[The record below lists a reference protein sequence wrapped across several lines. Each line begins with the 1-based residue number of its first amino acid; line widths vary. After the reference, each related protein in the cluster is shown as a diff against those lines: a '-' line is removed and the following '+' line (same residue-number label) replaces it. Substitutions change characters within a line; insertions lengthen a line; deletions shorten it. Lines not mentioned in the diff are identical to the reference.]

1 MFYTGLVILST
12 DCKILIYNSFIRSNF
27 NYCPLVW
34 HFCNKTNTE
43 KLEKLQ
49 LRALRIVFNDFNSSY
64 SDLLIKAD
72 MPTLHLKLVA
82 LEIFLQKLLNAYISL
97 ILPIYMTLFIIGT
110 HHILLDIPA
119 LLDVPP
125 VRTTTY
131 GKRSFRFEATQ
142 VWNNLP
148 NHIRQVENYKEF
160 SILIR
165 TWSGPA
171 CSMCC

>member
-64 SDLLIKAD
+64 SDLLIKA
-72 MPTLHLKLVA
+72 
-82 LEIFLQKLLNAYISL
+82 
-97 ILPIYMTLFIIGT
+97 
-110 HHILLDIPA
+110 
-119 LLDVPP
+119 
-125 VRTTTY
+125 
-131 GKRSFRFEATQ
+131 
-142 VWNNLP
+142 
-148 NHIRQVENYKEF
+148 
-160 SILIR
+160 
-165 TWSGPA
+165 
-171 CSMCC
+171 